1 MWSGF
6 HVFRDVGCRMTHGK
20 VRGCHMAPQE
30 CDTWHKKEWLTLSH
44 MGGMIPWLILSHV
57 GYDVIKRI
65 IK

>member
-1 MWSGF
+1 M
-6 HVFRDVGCRMTHGK
+6 VGISHFSRRGSRMTHGK

-57 GYDVIKRI
+57 GYDVIKE
-65 IK
+65 IKK